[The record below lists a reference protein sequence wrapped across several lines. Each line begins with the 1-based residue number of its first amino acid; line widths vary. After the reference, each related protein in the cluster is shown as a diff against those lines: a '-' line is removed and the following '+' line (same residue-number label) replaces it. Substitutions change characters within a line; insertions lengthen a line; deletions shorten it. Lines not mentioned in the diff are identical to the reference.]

1 MSSQFCVGLH
11 KSFAQRFVR
20 PRFVNILIEHMAKSL
35 AVKTDKE
42 RERER
47 ETKYANCTCER
58 VT

>member
-35 AVKTDKE
+35 GVKTDKE
-42 RERER
+42 REREN
-47 ETKYANCTCER
+47 KYANCTCER